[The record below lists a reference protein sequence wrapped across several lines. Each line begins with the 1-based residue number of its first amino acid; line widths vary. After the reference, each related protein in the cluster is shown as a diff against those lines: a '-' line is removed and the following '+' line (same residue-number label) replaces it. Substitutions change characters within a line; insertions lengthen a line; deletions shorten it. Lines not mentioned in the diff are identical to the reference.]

1 MNTENGG
8 KLWVHIVVILSRTVQ
23 CQDGVHAGQNIV
35 WNHISILKSYAP
47 TIFWFLNYE
56 NEIDILLD
64 SAALMGMILS
74 ALIIIQGS
82 ANMIMMTTIWVL
94 YHSIVRLV
102 FNQYTYFL

>member
-1 MNTENGG
+1 MDDLT
-8 KLWVHIVVILSRTVQ
+8 T
-23 CQDGVHAGQNIV
+23 
-35 WNHISILKSYAP
+35 LKSYAP

-74 ALIIIQGS
+74 ALIIIKGS
-82 ANMIMMTTIWVL
+82 ANMIMMSTIWIL

-102 FNQYTYFL
+102 FNIYDFRRQNFLTV

>member
-1 MNTENGG
+1 MDMSMDDLT
-8 KLWVHIVVILSRTVQ
+8 
-23 CQDGVHAGQNIV
+23 
-35 WNHISILKSYAP
+35 ILKSYAP

-74 ALIIIQGS
+74 ALIIIKGS
-82 ANMIMMTTIWVL
+82 ANMIMMSTIWIL

-102 FNQYTYFL
+102 FNQYL

>member
-1 MNTENGG
+1 MARSTTD
-8 KLWVHIVVILSRTVQ
+8 KLMT
-23 CQDGVHAGQNIV
+23 
-35 WNHISILKSYAP
+35 LKSYAP

-74 ALIIIQGS
+74 ALIIIKGS
-82 ANMIMMTTIWVL
+82 ANMIMMSTIWIL

-102 FNQYTYFL
+102 FNQYL